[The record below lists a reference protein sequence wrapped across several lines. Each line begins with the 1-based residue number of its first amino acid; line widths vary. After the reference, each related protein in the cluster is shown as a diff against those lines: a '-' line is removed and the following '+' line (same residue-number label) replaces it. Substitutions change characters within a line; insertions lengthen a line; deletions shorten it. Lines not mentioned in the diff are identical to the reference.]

1 VRKDG
6 NLDGAQKRQKR
17 LHEIKGNDKMATV
30 LEIIQ
35 GLHQAAANA
44 YDGSHDE
51 RFVQEGDAKSIG
63 ALSRE
68 EGCAITDSR
77 VMDGFGIKIMGD
89 MLQVNYQAE
98 VKLKEV
104 YANGFEEECERRIN
118 EIVKFLK
125 KEFKSITGSTVKL
138 TAEGEARCFVQN
150 MSRVR
155 TSLNATRS
163 YKIGGMEEVLTVG
176 VTPDTKLD
184 ASFKKF
190 LDQGG
195 FEKSK

>member
-1 VRKDG
+1 
-6 NLDGAQKRQKR
+6 
-17 LHEIKGNDKMATV
+17 MATV

-35 GLHQAAANA
+35 GLYQAAANA
-44 YDGSHDE
+44 YDGAHDE
-51 RFVQEGDAKSIG
+51 RFVQEGDVKSLG
-63 ALSRE
+63 LSRE
-68 EGCAITDSR
+68 EGCPIVDSR

-104 YANGFEEECERRIN
+104 YANGFEEECERRID
-118 EIVKFLK
+118 EITKFLK
-125 KEFKSITGSTVKL
+125 KEFKSITGNTVSL
-138 TAEGEARCFVQN
+138 TSEGEIHCFVQN

-155 TSLNATRS
+155 TSLNATRL
-163 YKIGGMEEVLTVG
+163 YKIGGMEDVLPVG
-176 VTPDTKLD
+176 ARSDKKLD

>member
-1 VRKDG
+1 
-6 NLDGAQKRQKR
+6 
-17 LHEIKGNDKMATV
+17 MATV

-35 GLHQAAANA
+35 GLYQAAANA
-44 YDGSHDE
+44 YDGAHDK
-51 RFVQEGDAKSIG
+51 RFVQEGDVKEVG
-63 ALSRE
+63 LSRE
-68 EGCAITDSR
+68 EGCPIVDSR

-98 VKLKEV
+98 VQLREV
-104 YANGFEEECERRIN
+104 YANGFEEECERRID
-118 EIVKFLK
+118 EITKFLK
-125 KEFKSITGSTVKL
+125 KEFKSITGNAVSL
-138 TAEGEARCFVQN
+138 TSEGEVHCFVQN

-155 TSLNATRS
+155 TSLNATRL
-163 YKIGGMEEVLTVG
+163 YKIGGMEDVLPVG
-176 VTPDTKLD
+176 ECSDRKLD